1 MWACNGRNATG
12 PVMLQGDHGP
22 VAYRSMR
29 IRRLAAEGPGKS
41 GRSELAHPGSQS
53 VARRARDRSRW
64 AAIRQVMAAS
74 IRPRFVQNRCYAVHG
89 WDPKLRE
96 FCSANGVLYQGF
108 SLLTANRPV
117 LAAAGL
123 ARLVIRHQ
131 RTVPEII
138 FRFAIDI
145 GIIPLTGTTGA
156 EHMRG
161 HLGMSGFHLD
171 AAEASQIEG
180 FAT

>member
-1 MWACNGRNATG
+1 
-12 PVMLQGDHGP
+12 
-22 VAYRSMR
+22 
-29 IRRLAAEGPGKS
+29 
-41 GRSELAHPGSQS
+41 
-53 VARRARDRSRW
+53 
-64 AAIRQVMAAS
+64 MAAS
-74 IRPRFVQNRCYAVHG
+74 NATREELERLWQQAHVRPRFVQNRCYAVHG

-117 LAAAGL
+117 LAAAEL